1 MEAFVIDFRKRE
13 DKLEQEIREKD
24 EQIRRL
30 QEGDAMRQTVAK
42 MRMTGFAGA
51 PDKGE
56 ELKDNA
62 YVRFVEKRLQEVLQ
76 ENKRYHDKYADIREF
91 AYSSVES
98 LMR

>member
-62 YVRFVEKRLQEVLQ
+62 YVRFVEKRLQEVLS

>member
-62 YVRFVEKRLQEVLQ
+62 YVRFVEKRL
-76 ENKRYHDKYADIREF
+76 
-91 AYSSVES
+91 
-98 LMR
+98 

>member
-1 MEAFVIDFRKRE
+1 
-13 DKLEQEIREKD
+13 
-24 EQIRRL
+24 
-30 QEGDAMRQTVAK
+30 MRQTVAK

-98 LMR
+98 LMKQLNSKKHNAIQNSNLNVYK

>member
-1 MEAFVIDFRKRE
+1 
-13 DKLEQEIREKD
+13 
-24 EQIRRL
+24 
-30 QEGDAMRQTVAK
+30 MRQTVAK

-91 AYSSVES
+91 AYNSVES
-98 LMR
+98 LMK